1 MEKKD
6 ELDEAA
12 GKLSEIA
19 DEIPFTP
26 PDIEM
31 DSPRE
36 ISKATL
42 KKQIQFPSNPSD
54 ARVETNGLK
63 SYRFLI

>member
-1 MEKKD
+1 M
-6 ELDEAA
+6 DEAA

-26 PDIEM
+26 PEVEM

-36 ISKATL
+36 ISKTKLEKANPG
-42 KKQIQFPSNPSD
+42 IQFLSNLPE
-54 ARVETNGLK
+54 AL
-63 SYRFLI
+63 